1 MRKKVMSVLTAA
13 AVALALTACGSSSS
27 ATTTGSG
34 SAGASSAGSASSA
47 SAGNTSSASS
57 GSAGAASSGDVIKIG
72 TIAPNTG
79 SLASFGESATNGANL
94 AVKEIN
100 AAGGING
107 MQIEV
112 TNKDDQSDPTECLNA
127 FNSLVSSGINLI
139 VGSVTSGCTSAI
151 TDSANEE
158 EVCLITP
165 SATADTITTEDDY
178 IFRACYADSFQG
190 AIAAAYASQSG
201 YKSVGVVYCAAD
213 TYSKG
218 LYDSFSAACQKYG
231 VSIDAVES
239 TASMDVQDY
248 TNQFTSMVKAGV
260 ELVYCPYYYDV
271 IGPYL
276 VTQARAAGYKGII
289 MGADGY
295 DGAAGYT
302 VDGADLTAFNGVYWT
317 NHYDPA
323 DTSEKV
329 QSFVKAYEAE
339 YNATPSSFAA
349 LAYDCVYMYKNA
361 IERAG
366 SADSSAVRDAL
377 ADTSV
382 TYDCVTGSFN
392 LDESGTP
399 VKGASIIA
407 FTSDG
412 SKVDTKLVDVVTKL
426 PD

>member
-47 SAGNTSSASS
+47 SAGSTSSASS

-178 IFRACYADSFQG
+178 I
-190 AIAAAYASQSG
+190 
-201 YKSVGVVYCAAD
+201 
-213 TYSKG
+213 
-218 LYDSFSAACQKYG
+218 
-231 VSIDAVES
+231 
-239 TASMDVQDY
+239 
-248 TNQFTSMVKAGV
+248 
-260 ELVYCPYYYDV
+260 
-271 IGPYL
+271 
-276 VTQARAAGYKGII
+276 
-289 MGADGY
+289 
-295 DGAAGYT
+295 
-302 VDGADLTAFNGVYWT
+302 
-317 NHYDPA
+317 
-323 DTSEKV
+323 SEP
-329 QSFVKAYEAE
+329 
-339 YNATPSSFAA
+339 ATPIPSRA
-349 LAYDCVYMYKNA
+349 L
-361 IERAG
+361 
-366 SADSSAVRDAL
+366 
-377 ADTSV
+377 
-382 TYDCVTGSFN
+382 
-392 LDESGTP
+392 
-399 VKGASIIA
+399 
-407 FTSDG
+407 
-412 SKVDTKLVDVVTKL
+412 
-426 PD
+426 